1 MASMKTFRNTLLAVA
16 VAAAL
21 PAMAQYGR
29 GASYSPFY
37 VGVGAGQ
44 GNLNRDAGDLTGLK
58 NGVLDDTATTY
69 SVRWGWRFNPYSA
82 IELSYYDLGKYT
94 FAGDVP
100 LTNVRINGEIKAKA
114 FGVSWVGILPMNQ
127 FDLYGRIGYVNS
139 EMKAN
144 VHATNVLASLDEK
157 DHQGGATYGVGGRW
171 EFVPHWAL
179 FGEWMK
185 NDKIKVDSYLIGID
199 FKF

>member
-1 MASMKTFRNTLLAVA
+1 MKVFRNTLLAAA
-16 VAAAL
+16 VLAAV

-29 GASYSPFY
+29 AMPYSPFY
-37 VGVGAGQ
+37 FGVGAGQ
-44 GNLNRDAGDLTGLK
+44 GNLNRDAGDLTGL
-58 NGVLDDTATTY
+58 NNSILDDTATTY
-69 SVRWGWRFNPYSA
+69 TLRWGWRFHPYSA

-114 FGVSWVGILPMNQ
+114 FGISWVGILPIEA

-144 VHATNVLASLDEK
+144 VHATNVLAALDQK
-157 DHQGGATYGVGGRW
+157 DHQGGMTYGAGGRW
-171 EFVPHWAL
+171 EFVPHWAV
-179 FGEWMK
+179 FAEWMK
-185 NDKIKVDSYLIGID
+185 NDKIRVDSYLIGID

>member
-1 MASMKTFRNTLLAVA
+1 MKALRTALLAAA
-16 VAAAL
+16 VLAAA

-29 GASYSPFY
+29 GMSYSPFY
-37 VGVGAGQ
+37 FGVGAGQ
-44 GNLNRDAGDLTGLK
+44 GNLNRDAGDLTGLV
-58 NGVLDDTATTY
+58 NGSLDDTATTY
-69 SVRWGWRFNPYSA
+69 TVRGGWRFNPYA
-82 IELSYYDLGKYT
+82 ALELSYYDLGKYT
-94 FAGDVP
+94 FAGTIP
-100 LTNVRINGEIKAKA
+100 ASTVRINGEIKAKA
-114 FGVSWVGILPMNQ
+114 FGISFVGILPIEQ

-144 VHATNVLASLDEK
+144 VHATTVLASLDEK

-179 FGEWMK
+179 FAEWMK

>member
-1 MASMKTFRNTLLAVA
+1 MKSLRTSLLAAALV
-16 VAAAL
+16 AAL

-29 GASYSPFY
+29 PMSWSPFY
-37 VGVGAGQ
+37 IGVGAGQ
-44 GNLNRDAGDLTGLK
+44 GNLNRDAGDLTGLN
-58 NGVLDDTATTY
+58 NGILDDTSTTY
-69 SVRWGWRFNPYSA
+69 TVRGGWRFSPYGA

-94 FAGDVP
+94 FSGTVP
-100 LTNVRINGEIKAKA
+100 ATTVRIDGEAKAKA
-114 FGVSWVGILPMNQ
+114 FGISLVGILPIET

-139 EMKAN
+139 ELKAN
-144 VHATNVLASLDEK
+144 VHATTVLASLDEK

-179 FGEWMK
+179 FAEWMK

>member
-1 MASMKTFRNTLLAVA
+1 MKVFRNALLAAA
-16 VAAAL
+16 VLAAV

-29 GASYSPFY
+29 PMSYAPFY
-37 VGVGAGQ
+37 FGVGAGQ
-44 GNLNRDAGDLTGLK
+44 GNLNRDAGDLTGLN
-58 NGVLDDTATTY
+58 NGILDDTATTY
-69 SVRWGWRFNPYSA
+69 TLRWGWRFNPYGA
-82 IELSYYDLGKYT
+82 IELAYYDLGKYT

-114 FGVSWVGILPMNQ
+114 FGISYVAILPMNR

-139 EMKAN
+139 ELKAN
-144 VHATNVLASLDEK
+144 VHATNVLAALDQK

-185 NDKIKVDSYLIGID
+185 NDKIKVDSYLVGID

>member
-1 MASMKTFRNTLLAVA
+1 
-16 VAAAL
+16 
-21 PAMAQYGR
+21 MAQYGR
-29 GASYSPFY
+29 PMSYAPFY
-37 VGVGAGQ
+37 FGVGAGQ
-44 GNLNRDAGDLTGLK
+44 GNLNRDAGDLTGLN
-58 NGVLDDTATTY
+58 NGILDDTATTY
-69 SVRWGWRFNPYSA
+69 TLRWVWRFNPYSA
-82 IELSYYDLGKYT
+82 IELAYYDLGKYT

-114 FGVSWVGILPMNQ
+114 FGISYVAILPMNA

-139 EMKAN
+139 ELKAN
-144 VHATNVLASLDEK
+144 VHATNVLAALDQK

-171 EFVPHWAL
+171 EIVPHWAL
-179 FGEWMK
+179 FAEWMK